1 MRKALIAA
9 TIGEVV
15 VLVGVLAGYLLV
27 IARALRRVSRTLGQ
41 IAFGVRAIERQ
52 TEPVGPAL
60 REINGALEQATA
72 AVGGDPPS
80 GAAPR

>member
-15 VLVGVLAGYLLV
+15 LLVAVLAGYLLA
-27 IARALRRVSRTLGQ
+27 IARTLRRVSRTLGQ

-60 REINGALEQATA
+60 REIDGALERAAT
-72 AVGGDPPS
+72 AVGGEPS
-80 GAAPR
+80 SGGA